1 MKFRPCVDIH
11 NGKVK
16 QIVGGSLRDE
26 GGFAKD
32 NFVSDLDGAYY
43 GELYKSRGLSGG
55 HIIILN
61 PVGSEYYEA
70 DCEQA
75 RLALSA
81 YPQGFQLGGG
91 INDQNAESFLEM
103 GASQVIVTSFV
114 FKDGQL
120 NEENL
125 SKMVSAVGKDRLV
138 LDLSCRK
145 RDGRYYI
152 VTDRWQKFTD
162 VEVNEQTI
170 KQLQGFCAELLI
182 HGVDSEGRQSGI
194 ERELVSLMA
203 RCCEIPA
210 TYAGGIS
217 EMEEIDEIERLGLG
231 KIDFTVG
238 SALDIFGGKLSFET
252 ICRTFC
258 RNYWGKPF

>member
-1 MKFRPCVDIH
+1 MRFRPCVDIH

-16 QIVGGSLRDE
+16 QIVGGTLRDE
-26 GGFAKD
+26 GGFAAD

-61 PVGSEYYEA
+61 PAGSEYYTA
-70 DCEQA
+70 DCKQA
-75 RLALSA
+75 ELALSA

-91 INDQNAESFLEM
+91 INEKNAEAFLEK
-103 GASQVIVTSFV
+103 GASHVIVTSFV

-120 NEENL
+120 NEANL
-125 SKMVSAVGKDRLV
+125 DKMLRAVGKDKLV

-145 RDGRYYI
+145 RNGRYYI
-152 VTDRWQKFTD
+152 VTDRWQRFTD

-170 KQLQGFCAELLI
+170 KELQSSCAELLI

-203 RCCEIPA
+203 KCCEIPA

-217 EMEEIDEIERLGLG
+217 EMAEIDEIERLGLG

-238 SALDIFGGKLSFET
+238 SALDIFGGKLRFEEVAAKG
-252 ICRTFC
+252 R
-258 RNYWGKPF
+258 